1 MRTLNNSYLRD
12 KLKQLVDNRFLPRWL
27 VLVADILI
35 VGLAFAY
42 VYFLRFNII
51 SQPVNVPDMLLQLLV
66 ALPFYLGAAFIFRP
80 HHGIIRHSG
89 MHDAITIL
97 KAHST
102 FSIALILISTV
113 GGKVISPLLAI
124 PNSVII
130 LHFFVS
136 VFALI
141 FLRFIVQVTFKKIMD
156 PDVNSRNILIFGA
169 GDMGSIAANVIGN
182 DDNIHY
188 KVVGFIDDNH
198 HLWKKKKSGIPVY
211 SPREALSMVAR
222 QKKVKEV
229 IFAISEDKISITRKN
244 EIVDM
249 CISRRVKVKEVPD
262 AKAWIGG
269 SLSANQIREVRI
281 EDLLGREPIHQR
293 FHEVSA
299 GIADKRV
306 LVTGGAGSI
315 GSEIVRQLV
324 KLKPR
329 SIIIIDQ
336 AESMLYDLQLEISNK
351 LGNVELHLFVA
362 DVTNRENM
370 NEIFRLHRPQIIYH
384 AAAYKHVPLMEQQP
398 KEAVANNIGGTRN
411 IADLAVEFGSEKFVM
426 VSTDK
431 AVNPTNVMGATK
443 RMSEIYI
450 NSLSKISGTRTQFI
464 TTRFG
469 NVLGSN
475 GSVIPLFKKQIANGG
490 PVTVTHKDVVRYFM
504 TIPEACQLVI
514 EAGFMG
520 SGGEIYLFDMGEPVK
535 IYRLAEKM
543 ISLSGFTPHKDIKII
558 ETGLRPGEKL
568 YEELLASKEKTLS
581 TEHSKIMIARIRPYD
596 YEKALNKI
604 NDLLNRVSGEEEMQL
619 VARMKD
625 VVPEFL
631 SKNSPYEQLD
641 KMKELEVQ
649 EAQ

>member
-1 MRTLNNSYLRD
+1 MGTFDSFYLRD
-12 KLKQLVDNRFLPRWL
+12 QLKKFVDNRFLPRWM
-27 VLVADILI
+27 VLAADVLI
-35 VGLAFAY
+35 VGMAFVY
-42 VYFLRFNII
+42 VYFLRFNLI
-51 SQPVNVPDMLLQLLV
+51 SRPVDVPGMLLQLLI
-66 ALPFYLGAAFIFRP
+66 ALPFYLSAAFIFHP
-80 HHGIIRHSG
+80 HHGIVRHSG

-97 KAHST
+97 KAHSL
-102 FSIALILISTV
+102 FSVSLILISHV
-113 GGKVISPLLAI
+113 GGILISPVLAI

-136 VFALI
+136 VFSLL
-141 FLRFIVQVTFKKIMD
+141 FLRFVVQVVYRRIMD

-169 GDMGSIAANVIGN
+169 GDMGSIAANIIGN

-188 KVVGFIDDNH
+188 KVVGFVDDNH

-211 SPREALSMVAR
+211 SPREALSLVAR
-222 QKKVKEV
+222 QKRVREV
-229 IFAISEDKISITRKN
+229 IFAIAEDRISITRKN

-249 CISRRVKVKEVPD
+249 CISRNLKVKEVPD

-269 SLSANQIREVRI
+269 TLSPNQIREVRI

-293 FHEVSA
+293 FNEVSA
-299 GIADKRV
+299 GIAGKRV

-324 KLKPR
+324 NLKPR

-336 AESMLYDLQLEISNK
+336 AESMLYDLQLEISDK
-351 LGNVELHLFVA
+351 LGNTELHLFVA
-362 DVTNRENM
+362 DITNRQNM
-370 NEIFRLHRPQIIYH
+370 REIFRANRPHIIYH

-398 KEAVANNIGGTRN
+398 AEAIANNLGGTKN
-411 IADLAVEFGSEKFVM
+411 IADLAVEFGAEKFVM

-450 NSLSKISGTRTQFI
+450 NSLSKISRTSTRFI

-520 SGGEIYLFDMGEPVK
+520 SGGEIYLFDMGDAIK

-543 ISLSGFTPHKDIKII
+543 ISLSGFTPHEDIKII

-568 YEELLASKEKTLS
+568 FEELLASREKTLS
-581 TEHSKIMIARIRPYD
+581 TEHSKIMIARVRPYD
-596 YEKALNKI
+596 YEMAINKI
-604 NDLLNRVSGEEEMQL
+604 NELLKHLPDEGDMQL
-619 VARMKD
+619 VGRMKE
-625 VVPEFL
+625 VLPEFL
-631 SKNSPYEQLD
+631 SKNSPFEQLD
-641 KMKELEVQ
+641 MLKELELQ
-649 EAQ
+649 EMN